1 MERAGRDDDGLQGV
15 GRGRAGM
22 SGARESHAPDAW
34 TRWTGWFLVATL
46 ATMLALWGFA
56 AALDPFGLR
65 VGRGQAARP
74 LMDINQR
81 YMYPQLVRSG
91 AFDSAVFGTST
102 MRLLDPAT
110 LSQGIGGRFAN
121 LAMNAATPWEQLQM
135 AQLFAG
141 HVAAPKTVLWGIDP
155 LWCAADAADPGKRL
169 TPRSF
174 PPWLYDGIGWGDWPQ
189 LMNLTTLEIAA
200 RLLAHRLGFMPERIR
215 GDGYEVFTPPEA
227 RYDLARARLHL
238 YADHGG
244 VAPDPAPLVP
254 AESVGA
260 EVRAGWR
267 YPALAWLDQALSRF
281 PPGTQTMFV
290 LPPAHYAMMP
300 REGSAEGQRY
310 AACKSE
316 LAALAARHGA
326 ILVDYAQGSPV
337 TRRDENYWD
346 RVHFRLP
353 IARRIEADLAA
364 VAQGAA
370 ASADGAVTVTRP
382 AR

>member
-1 MERAGRDDDGLQGV
+1 MESSGQDHDGLQAAGQ
-15 GRGRAGM
+15 GRAGM
-22 SGARESHAPDAW
+22 SAAAESRVQSAW
-34 TRWTGWFLVATL
+34 MRWTGWFLMAAL
-46 ATMLALWGFA
+46 AVMMVLWGFA

-65 VGRGQAARP
+65 VRHGQAPRP
-74 LMDINQR
+74 IMDINQR

-110 LSQGIGGRFAN
+110 LSHGIGGGFAN

-141 HVAAPKTVLWGIDP
+141 QVAAPRAVLWGIDS
-155 LWCAADAADPGKRL
+155 LWCAPDATDPGKRL

-174 PPWLYDGIGWGDWPQ
+174 PPWLYDEIGWRDWPQ

-200 RLLAHRLGFMPERIR
+200 RLLAHRLGFMKERIR

-227 RYDLARARLHL
+227 LYDVARARMHL
-238 YADHGG
+238 YADRGG
-244 VAPDPAPLVP
+244 LAPDPAPLVP
-254 AESVGA
+254 AETVGA
-260 EVRAGWR
+260 GERAGWR

-281 PPGTQTMFV
+281 PPGTKTMLV

-300 REGSAEGQRY
+300 REGTADGQRY

-316 LAALAARHGA
+316 LAAVAARHGA
-326 ILVDYAQGSPV
+326 ILVDYAIGSPI
-337 TRRDENYWD
+337 TRRDDNYWD

-353 IARRIEADLAA
+353 IARRMEAELAA
-364 VAQGAA
+364 IAQGAA
-370 ASADGAVTVTRP
+370 ASVDGSVAVTRP